1 MSNWWSRVELLARR
15 ITLPHGALISWQ
27 AQCFGW
33 RRAEFHDKS
42 ACKGAILWRVA
53 GRLSYFSTS
62 DLWCTRRLFF
72 WQAHCFGIRSGAVS
86 MIQCLHQG
94 CLWACP
100 NNIFAN
106 VFRDVVFRVMSFV
119 GVFGACLL
127 CLSCLSC
134 FFASRDLPGKMSW
147 RL

>member
-62 DLWCTRRLFF
+62 GLMVHKASFLLASTLLWNTQ
-72 WQAHCFGIRSGAVS
+72 WSCFDDSMSSSG
-86 MIQCLHQG
+86 
-94 CLWACP
+94 
-100 NNIFAN
+100 
-106 VFRDVVFRVMSFV
+106 MSV
-119 GVFGACLL
+119 GV
-127 CLSCLSC
+127 S
-134 FFASRDLPGKMSW
+134 
-147 RL
+147 